1 MNLSALDLLLF
12 AVLPYVALF
21 SAIGGMAY
29 RYWKQPRTISS
40 FSSQMLENRRQF
52 WAIVLFHYGVLA
64 TLIGHAI
71 GLLWPRQMLAWNAK
85 PMRLYVLEAVAIA
98 LGATAFLGIALA
110 ITRRVSSARLWAVTS
125 KTDWALLVLLFL
137 QLLTGLMIAFFLPWG
152 AYWYHA
158 SAVPYLRSIFS
169 FRPDA
174 AYVAAMPLIVKF
186 HVTGAWLLV
195 LAIPF
200 TRLAHM
206 LVAPLPHLFRKPQ
219 VARWQVAR
227 SLGAAA
233 AQPRGNAVQLALAT
247 VAFALCFAVFGSV
260 SAMMP
265 IIRKQLH
272 LDPLQASIAVAVPVL
287 LGSLGRIPLGMLTDR
302 FGGRIVFSAVMAFSI
317 VPAVAIGYVTSF
329 YGLLIFG
336 FLIGVALASFSV
348 GVAFSSGW
356 YPPSRQGTA
365 LGIYGAGNIGQ
376 SLAAFGSPV
385 LAATLGYVWGF
396 QTFAVLLAVWLALFL
411 AFARNA
417 PRLAPPKSL
426 VQIIT
431 PLKEVASWK
440 LSLYYF
446 LTFGGFVALGIYL
459 PIFLTES
466 FHLTPKDAGL
476 RTALFIVLATAMR
489 PVGGWLS
496 DKLGGHAL
504 LTLVF
509 PVVVL
514 AAMCLAI
521 GGMAWFTVG
530 AIGMA
535 AAIGLG
541 NGAVFK
547 LVPEYFPE
555 TVGSVTGLVGAA
567 GGLGGFFPP
576 LVLGVLKK
584 STGSFTLGF
593 VFLAIF
599 AAVCLLVVRP
609 RLFALCLVPPEPGSG
624 PRTCSRK
631 QYCPYARSC
640 PATKA
645 A

>member
-1 MNLSALDLLLF
+1 MNLSAIDLLLF
-12 AVLPYVALF
+12 VVFPYVAIF
-21 SAIGGMAY
+21 TAIAGMVVRY
-29 RYWKQPRTISS
+29 RKQPRSITSS
-40 FSSQMLENRRQF
+40 SSQLLEGRQHF
-52 WAIVLFHYGVLA
+52 WAVVLFHYGVIA
-64 TLIGHAI
+64 TLFGHAI
-71 GLLWPRQMLAWNAK
+71 GLLIPKQVLAWNAK

-98 LGATAFLGIALA
+98 LGTTAFLGIALA
-110 ITRRVSSARLWAVTS
+110 LRRRITTQRLWPVTS
-125 KTDWALLVLLFL
+125 ISDWLLLALLFA
-137 QLLTGLMIAFFLPWG
+137 QLLTGLVVALFLPWG

-158 SAVPYLRSIFS
+158 SAVPYLKSIFE

-174 AYVAAMPLIVKF
+174 SYVAAMPVVVKL

-206 LVAPLPHLFRKPQ
+206 LVAPLPYLFRKPQ
-219 VARWQVAR
+219 VARWNVAR

-233 AQPRGNAVQLALAT
+233 AQPQGNAGQLALAT
-247 VAFALCFAVFGSV
+247 GAFALCFAVFGSV

-272 LDPLQASIAVAVPVL
+272 LDPLQGFIAVAVPVL

-317 VPAVAIGYVTSF
+317 IPALAIGHVTSF
-329 YGLLIFG
+329 YGLLFFG

-348 GVAFSSGW
+348 GVGFSSGW
-356 YPPSRQGTA
+356 YPPGKQGTA

-376 SLAAFGSPV
+376 ALAAYGSPV
-385 LAATLGYVWGF
+385 LAAALGYVWGF
-396 QTFAVLLAVWLALFL
+396 QVFAILLAVWLVLFL

-417 PRLAPPKSL
+417 PRLAPPKSF
-426 VQIIT
+426 VQIMA
-431 PLKEVASWK
+431 PLKQRASWK

-446 LTFGGFVALGIYL
+446 LTFGGFVAMAAAL
-459 PIFLTES
+459 PMFLTEV
-466 FHLTPKDAGL
+466 FHITVKDAGL
-476 RTALFIVLATAMR
+476 RTAGFIVLATLMR
-489 PVGGWLS
+489 PIGGWLS
-496 DKLGGHAL
+496 DKVGGRAV

-514 AAMCLAI
+514 ASVFLAI
-521 GGMAWFTVG
+521 GGMVPFTIG
-530 AIGMA
+530 ALGMA
-535 AAIGLG
+535 TAIGLG

-547 LVPEYFPE
+547 LVPEYFPA

-576 LVLGVLKK
+576 LVLGFLKK
-584 STGSFTLGF
+584 WTGSFTLGF
-593 VFLAIF
+593 VLLGVF
-599 AAVCLLVVRP
+599 AVICLLVVRP
-609 RLFALCLVPPEPGSG
+609 KPLALCLVPPEPGSP
-624 PRTCSRK
+624 PRECSR
-631 QYCPYARSC
+631 QRFCIHARNC
-640 PATKA
+640 PARKA

>member
-1 MNLSALDLLLF
+1 MNLNALDLLLF
-12 AVLPYVALF
+12 VVLPYVALF
-21 SAIGGMAY
+21 TAAAGMAY
-29 RYWKQPRTISS
+29 RYWKQPRTVSS
-40 FSSQMLENRRQF
+40 FSSQLLENRKHF
-52 WAIVLFHYGVLA
+52 WAVVLFHYGVLA

-71 GLLWPRQMLAWNAK
+71 GLLLPRQVLAWNAQ
-85 PMRLYVLEAVAIA
+85 PLRLYALEALAIA
-98 LGATAFLGIALA
+98 LGTTAFLGIVLA
-110 ITRRVSSARLWAVTS
+110 IRRRASTPRLWAVTS
-125 KTDWALLVLLFL
+125 KADWVLLVLLFG
-137 QLLTGLMIAFFLPWG
+137 QLLSGLIIAFFLPWG
-152 AYWYHA
+152 ASWYQA
-158 SAVPYLRSIFS
+158 SAVPYLRSIFA
-169 FRPDA
+169 FHPDGS
-174 AYVAAMPLIVKF
+174 YIAAMPAIVKV

-206 LVAPLPHLFRKPQ
+206 LVAPIVYVFRKPQ
-219 VARWQVAR
+219 VSRWRVAR
-227 SLGAAA
+227 SSTAA
-233 AQPRGNAVQLALAT
+233 AQPGGNAVQLALAT
-247 VAFALCFAVFGSV
+247 GAFALCFAVFGSV

-265 IIRKQLH
+265 IIRRQLH

-317 VPAVAIGYVTSF
+317 VPALAIGHVTSF
-329 YGLLIFG
+329 YGLLTFG
-336 FLIGVALASFSV
+336 FLIGIALASFSV

-356 YPPSRQGTA
+356 YPPNRQGTA

-385 LAATLGYVWGF
+385 LAAALGYVWGF
-396 QTFAVLLAVWLALFL
+396 QMFAILLAIWLVLFL
-411 AFARNA
+411 MFARNA
-417 PRLAPPKSL
+417 PRIAPPKTL
-426 VQIIT
+426 VQIMA
-431 PLKEVASWK
+431 PLKETASWK

-446 LTFGGFVALGIYL
+446 LTFGGFVAMAVYL

-466 FHLTPKDAGL
+466 FHLTPKDAGI
-476 RTALFIVLATAMR
+476 RTAMFIVLATAMR

-496 DKLGGHAL
+496 DKVGGRAV

-509 PVVVL
+509 PAVVL
-514 AAMCLAI
+514 AAVFLAI
-521 GGMAWFTVG
+521 GGTVPFTIG
-530 AIGMA
+530 GIGMA
-535 AAIGLG
+535 TAIGLG

-547 LVPEYFPE
+547 LVPEYFPA

-593 VFLAIF
+593 VFLGIF
-599 AAVCLLVVRP
+599 AALCLLVVRP
-609 RLFALCLVPPEPGSG
+609 KLFALCLVPPEPGSA
-624 PRTCSRK
+624 PPLCLRQR
-631 QYCPYARSC
+631 YCPYARSC
-640 PATKA
+640 PAAKA

>member
-12 AVLPYVALF
+12 VVLPYVALF
-21 SAIGGMAY
+21 TAVAGMAC

-40 FSSQMLENRRQF
+40 FSSQLLENRQQF
-52 WAIVLFHYGVLA
+52 WAVVLFHYGVLA
-64 TLIGHAI
+64 TLIGHGI
-71 GLLWPRQMLAWNAK
+71 GLLWPRQVLAWNAK
-85 PMRLYVLEAVAIA
+85 PVRLYVLEAIAIA
-98 LGATAFLGIALA
+98 LGTTAFLGIALA
-110 ITRRVSSARLWAVTS
+110 IRRRVSTPRLWAVTS
-125 KTDWALLVLLFL
+125 IADWLILALLFA
-137 QLLTGLMIAFFLPWG
+137 QLLSGLAIAFFLPWG

-158 SAVPYLRSIFS
+158 SAVPYLHSIFT

-174 AYVAAMPLIVKF
+174 AYVAAMPLIVKL

-206 LVAPLPHLFRKPQ
+206 LVAPLPYLFRKPQ
-219 VARWQVAR
+219 VMRWNVAR

-233 AQPRGNAVQLALAT
+233 AQPQGNAAQLALAT
-247 VAFALCFAVFGSV
+247 GAFALCFAVFGSV

-302 FGGRIVFSAVMAFSI
+302 YGGRIVFSAVMAFSV

-329 YGLLIFG
+329 YGLLLFG
-336 FLIGVALASFSV
+336 FLIGIALASFSV

-385 LAATLGYVWGF
+385 LAAAAGYVWGF
-396 QTFAVLLAVWLALFL
+396 QTFAILLAIWLALFL

-426 VQIIT
+426 VQIIA

-446 LTFGGFVALGIYL
+446 LTFGGFVAMGVYL
-459 PIFLTES
+459 PIFLTDS

-489 PVGGWLS
+489 PIGGWLS
-496 DKLGGHAL
+496 DKLGGRAL

-509 PVVVL
+509 PVVIL
-514 AAMCLAI
+514 AAVCLAV
-521 GGMAWFTVG
+521 GGMESFTIG
-530 AIGMA
+530 AIVMA

-547 LVPEYFPE
+547 LVPEYFPA

-599 AAVCLLVVRP
+599 AAICLLVVRP
-609 RLFALCLVPPEPGSG
+609 KLFALCLVPPEPGST
-624 PRTCSRK
+624 PRICLRK
-631 QYCPYARSC
+631 RYCPHARSC
-640 PATKA
+640 PAAKA